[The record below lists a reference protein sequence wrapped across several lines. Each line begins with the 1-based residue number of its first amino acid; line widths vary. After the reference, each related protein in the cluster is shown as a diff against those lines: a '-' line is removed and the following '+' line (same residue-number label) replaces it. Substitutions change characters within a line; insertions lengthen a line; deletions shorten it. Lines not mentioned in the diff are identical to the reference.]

1 MENGKANSGSNPKGR
16 PRVVVVG
23 SGLNDDILG
32 ELRRITSLPEEEG

>member
-16 PRVVVVG
+16 PRVVVG